1 MLKYEAK
8 KDKDD
13 KFTLTV
19 INQKRMGTKKV
30 PWRCLGAGM
39 TEAECKKKQQRAE
52 GLMSVLNQKKSQ
64 TPAQKGK
71 VAMVESKSNKSE
83 RKRAQEYI
91 AKKIGF

>member
-1 MLKYEAK
+1 MFKYEVT
-8 KDKDD
+8 KDKEE

-39 TEAECKKKQQRAE
+39 TAAECKKKQQRVE
-52 GLMSVLNQKKSQ
+52 GLMSVLNQKKPQ
-64 TPAQKGK
+64 APAQRGK
-71 VAMVESKSNKSE
+71 VAMVESKSNKVE

>member
-8 KDKDD
+8 KGKDD

-30 PWRCLGAGM
+30 PWRCVGSGM
-39 TEAECKKKQQRAE
+39 TEAECKKKQQRVE
-52 GLMSVLNQKKSQ
+52 GLMSVLNQKQKS
-64 TPAQKGK
+64 PATKQSSAKIQDEG
-71 VAMVESKSNKSE
+71 
-83 RKRAQEYI
+83 RKQAENRAKEYI

>member
-64 TPAQKGK
+64 TPAQKSK
-71 VAMVESKSNKSE
+71 VAMVESKSNKGE